1 MFRFWGMGSYKLK
14 IIYNTKNVM
23 KKLKAFTL
31 IETLI
36 VIVVFC
42 IGILAVLQWLSQTLR
57 NKDYANTQIKSAFF
71 AREWIELLFNLR
83 DANYHKE
90 LPWNCIFNTKDSNV
104 TLTNEDDN
112 PFCKGYLWSW
122 NENQIL
128 KIWIWSDNEYIHLET
143 ANLSDDFDENLSWF
157 QIYFHTGTKLNG
169 ETWFIYNY
177 TWTED
182 EKTWFAR
189 YLLITWVMADWQNI
203 DKDKLLKIESH
214 VLYQRWAITWEKV
227 METFIWNYEFS
238 Q

>member
-1 MFRFWGMGSYKLK
+1 
-14 IIYNTKNVM
+14 M
-23 KKLKAFTL
+23 KKFKAFTL

-42 IGILAVLQWLSQTLR
+42 IGILVVLQWLSQTLR

-83 DANYHKE
+83 DANYHKK
-90 LPWNCIFNTKDSNV
+90 LPRNCIFDPKNNV
-104 TLTNEDDN
+104 TLNNEDEN
-112 PFCKGYLWSW
+112 PFCIGYLWSW
-122 NENQIL
+122 ADNQIL
-128 KIWIWSDNEYIHLET
+128 KIWIWSGNEYVYVKT
-143 ANLSDDFDENLSWF
+143 GNLADDFDQNLSWF

-169 ETWFIYNY
+169 ETWFRYDY

-189 YLLITWVMADWQNI
+189 YLLITWVVADWWNV
-203 DKDKLLKIESH
+203 DKDKLLKVESH
-214 VLYQRWAITWEKV
+214 VLYQRWSITWEKV
-227 METFIWNYEFS
+227 METFIGNYEFK

>member
-1 MFRFWGMGSYKLK
+1 
-14 IIYNTKNVM
+14 M
-23 KKLKAFTL
+23 KKFKAFTL

-36 VIVVFC
+36 VIIVFC
-42 IGILAVLQWLSQTLR
+42 IGILVVLQWLSQTLR

-90 LPWNCIFNTKDSNV
+90 LPWNCIFKYSENGITINLDNNWKETSNSAC
-104 TLTNEDDN
+104 D
-112 PFCKGYLWSW
+112 GYLWSGEA
-122 NENQIL
+122 NIL
-128 KIWIWSDNEYIHLET
+128 KIWIWSGNEYVHIEK
-143 ANLSDDFDENLSWF
+143 ANLHGDFDQNLSWF

-169 ETWFIYNY
+169 ETWFRYDY

-189 YLLITWVMADWQNI
+189 YLLITWVVDNGSVLL
-203 DKDKLLKIESH
+203 KDKILKVESH

-227 METFIWNYEFS
+227 METFFGNYEFN
-238 Q
+238 QDVLF

>member
-1 MFRFWGMGSYKLK
+1 
-14 IIYNTKNVM
+14 M
-23 KKLKAFTL
+23 KKFKAFTL

-42 IGILAVLQWLSQTLR
+42 IGILVVLQWLSQTLR

-83 DANYHKE
+83 DANYHKK
-90 LPWNCIFNTKDSNV
+90 LPRNCIFDPKNNV
-104 TLTNEDDN
+104 TLNNEDEN
-112 PFCKGYLWSW
+112 PFCIGYLWSW
-122 NENQIL
+122 ADNQIL
-128 KIWIWSDNEYIHLET
+128 KIWIWSGNEYVYVKT
-143 ANLSDDFDENLSWF
+143 ADLYDDFDQNLSWF

-169 ETWFIYNY
+169 ETWFIYDY

-189 YLLITWVMADWQNI
+189 YLLITWVVDNGSVLP
-203 DKDKLLKIESH
+203 KDKILKVESH

-227 METFIWNYEFS
+227 METFIGNYEFK
-238 Q
+238 QDVLF